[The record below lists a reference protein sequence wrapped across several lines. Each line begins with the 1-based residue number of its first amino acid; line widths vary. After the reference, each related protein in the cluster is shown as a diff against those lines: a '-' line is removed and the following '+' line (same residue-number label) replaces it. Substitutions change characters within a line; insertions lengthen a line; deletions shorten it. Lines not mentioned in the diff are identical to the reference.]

1 MNKCNLIGHEWIY
14 SIEDIPI
21 EVEDRFGNTNI
32 VIEPTNTKLCKNCL
46 IKLKAKIGTGGGY
59 DAHLNKICSWSSA
72 KLNTAETR
80 HKKLNELGINY
91 EY

>member
-21 EVEDRFGNTNI
+21 EKKDKFGNI
-32 VIEPTNTKLCKNCL
+32 AIIIEPTNTKLCKNCL
-46 IKLKAKIGTGGGY
+46 IKLKAKIGTGGY
-59 DAHLNKICSWSSA
+59 NAHLNKICSWSSA

-80 HKKLNELGINY
+80 HKKLNEIGIIIEN
-91 EY
+91 E